1 MRVDIDVVLPPI
13 TAQIGDEMKG
23 ITTTGLIQIKRITV
37 VIVMFIMMDVTKVG
51 AEIASLNLMLSKKII
66 SKHLQRK
73 QILQPLANQLKE
85 KLRKKML

>member
-23 ITTTGLIQIKRITV
+23 ITTTDLIQIKRITV
-37 VIVMFIMMDVTKVG
+37 VILMFIMMDVTEVG

-66 SKHLQRK
+66 SKHLQRRQK
-73 QILQPLANQLKE
+73 LQPLANQLKE

>member
-23 ITTTGLIQIKRITV
+23 ITTTDLIQIKRITV
-37 VIVMFIMMDVTKVG
+37 VILMFIMMDVTEVG